1 MKEKEYELL
10 SEKFIE
16 EIRGY
21 FPKTRGIPKKD
32 DRKILSGIYYVI
44 KHGLR
49 WIDCPSY
56 YGKHKTI
63 YNRFV
68 RWSKNGTFER
78 IFQGLSAKEEEGN
91 MQIDSTYVKC
101 HRTAAS
107 LFKKRQMNAG
117 LVEAR
122 AV

>member
-16 EIRGY
+16 EIREY

-49 WIDCPSY
+49 
-56 YGKHKTI
+56 
-63 YNRFV
+63 
-68 RWSKNGTFER
+68 
-78 IFQGLSAKEEEGN
+78 
-91 MQIDSTYVKC
+91 
-101 HRTAAS
+101 
-107 LFKKRQMNAG
+107 
-117 LVEAR
+117 
-122 AV
+122 